1 MLRIKFLLGFI
12 PKEFGNELPK
22 RPLDKSKLQFLN
34 ANLVYLSEKNRFLYK
49 NNELP
54 NQFNPISIVSL
65 LVVQHVILEPL
76 YIAKQ
81 NSSLYF
87 QRLQQSAIRAEA
99 QQLRRC

>member
-1 MLRIKFLLGFI
+1 MLRIKILLVFI
-12 PKEFGNELPK
+12 LKEFGNESPQ

-34 ANLVYLSEKNRFLYK
+34 ANLVYLSEKNRLLYK

-65 LVVQHVILEPL
+65 LLIQNVILEPL

-87 QRLQQSAIRAEA
+87 QRLQQSAILAEA